1 MTKRK
6 STWGN
11 MAAYSSDRYETST
24 AGPRQVVPSKSL
36 GHYRPALHSPSTA
49 TRPGANDA
57 LALPSRMGEQLIYRD
72 GNTAPLT
79 PTPQASETTT

>member
-11 MAAYSSDRYETST
+11 MAAYSRDRHETT
-24 AGPRQVVPSKSL
+24 KAGPRQIVPSKSL
-36 GHYRPALHSPSTA
+36 GHYSPALHSPSTA
-49 TRPGANDA
+49 TRVGANDA

-72 GNTAPLT
+72 GNTALFQP
-79 PTPQASETTT
+79 SETTP